1 MATHEYYKR
10 QQGSI
15 PNVRPG
21 SNWFHIK
28 VDFTLQPGEIDDIY
42 KLCEVKNHWI
52 LKSGFFRATVDTG
65 TATATWDTGTSSAG
79 TELDAAADCSTATDT
94 WIRFDT
100 LDDDGPIAITADGY
114 LWGQVN
120 TAAAKAGSIDLMIE
134 IVVAPGDEDRVDS
147 LAEAN

>member
-1 MATHEYYKR
+1 MATYDYYKL

-21 SNWFHIK
+21 SNWFHIR
-28 VDFTLQPGEIDDIY
+28 VDFTLQPAAQDDIY

-52 LKSGFFRATVDTG
+52 VKSGFFRPTIDTG
-65 TATATWDTGTSSAG
+65 TATAAWTTGTTSAG
-79 TELDAAADCSTATDT
+79 TELSSTNNCSTATDT

-100 LDDDGPIAITADGY
+100 VDDDGPVALTADGY
-114 LWGQVN
+114 LYGQVI
-120 TAAAKAGSIDLMIE
+120 TAKAETGMIDLMIE